1 MDAKETHGTV
11 LAKFAPPETQ
21 FAEGCEYGFYFAT
34 DASKRNLNNKEEKTG
49 GSQ

>member
-11 LAKFAPPETQ
+11 LAEFAPPETQ
-21 FAEGCEYGFYFAT
+21 FARVCEYGFYFAG
-34 DASKRNLNNKEEKTG
+34 DASKRILNKEEKTG